1 MALEALWTVDFG
13 AVAGGVIVLKGGQI
27 FGGDGA
33 RYYVGTF
40 TAKGTKLEGQL
51 SIAWYFGPRKTVWG
65 DEAKVVETKVTGEV
79 VGSDT
84 ITGNLTRAG
93 YPVIPFHMTKR
104 ADLPP
109 SSQDP

>member
-65 DEAKVVETKVTGEV
+65 DEAKRL
-79 VGSDT
+79 D
-84 ITGNLTRAG
+84 A
-93 YPVIPFHMTKR
+93 
-104 ADLPP
+104 PP
-109 SSQDP
+109 AHSEGPDGLIVAEHRHGQHAAKAAPAFRH

>member
-1 MALEALWTVDFG
+1 MMEFGRCVMALEALWTVDFG

-65 DEAKVVETKVTGEV
+65 RRGEGRRDQGDWGGRRLRHNHGESDACRLPSDSLPHGEAG
-79 VGSDT
+79 
-84 ITGNLTRAG
+84 
-93 YPVIPFHMTKR
+93 
-104 ADLPP
+104 
-109 SSQDP
+109 

>member
-1 MALEALWTVDFG
+1 MTLEALWTVDFG
-13 AVAGGVIVLKGGQI
+13 AVGGGVIVLKSGQI

-33 RYYVGTF
+33 RYYLGTF

-65 DEAKVVETKVTGEV
+65 DEAKVAETKMTGE

-93 YPVIPFHMTKR
+93 YPAIPFHMTKR
-104 ADLPP
+104 ADLPSEP
-109 SSQDP
+109 